1 MRSWRQTVLG
11 RPAVS
16 VAMATYNGE
25 RYLPEMLDSLAAQTL
40 QVFFAVGGALR
51 EHASFPLVDV
61 DLRAPVLHPPSIRLF
76 DDGLDFVFG
85 NTAAVFGPDEEIRYP
100 EGSTQLRSRPAV
112 AAVIGAD
119 GAIGGFTAA
128 NAWTAPDLAGAKRYD
143 FALSL
148 VPVLM
153 TADDYDGTGDWDALV
168 ERASLNTVL
177 PPGDLLVR
185 PLGPEAPAERGESVE
200 VAVEG
205 IGVLRS
211 GIS

>member
-1 MRSWRQTVLG
+1 MFSPKGMDLERGWPG
-11 RPAVS
+11 RIDGNS
-16 VAMATYNGE
+16 VVQ
-25 RYLPEMLDSLAAQTL
+25 LAAQTL

-51 EHASFPLVDV
+51 EHAVYPLAEVE
-61 DLRAPVLHPPSIRLF
+61 LRAPVLHPQSIRLF
-76 DDGLDFVFG
+76 DGGLDFVFG
-85 NTAAVFGPDEEIRYP
+85 NSAAVFAHEEEIRYP
-100 EGSTQLRSRPAV
+100 EGSTELRSRPAV

-128 NAWTAPDLAGAKRYD
+128 NAWRAPDLPGAKRYD

-148 VPVLM
+148 GPVLV
-153 TADDYDGTGDWDALV
+153 TVDEHDGGGDWDALV

-185 PLGPEAPAERGESVE
+185 PLGPEAPAARGESVE
-200 VAVEG
+200 VSVDP

-211 GIS
+211 RVS

>member
-1 MRSWRQTVLG
+1 VKLVMFRPKGMDLERGWPGRVDGETV
-11 RPAVS
+11 VQ
-16 VAMATYNGE
+16 
-25 RYLPEMLDSLAAQTL
+25 LAAQTL

-51 EHASFPLVDV
+51 EHAAYRLAEV

-76 DDGLDFVFG
+76 EDGLEFVFG
-85 NTAAVFGPDEEIRYP
+85 NTAAVFGPGEEIRYP
-100 EGSTQLRSRPAV
+100 EGSRQLRSRPAV

-119 GAIGGFTAA
+119 GSIGGFTAA
-128 NAWTAPDLAGAKRYD
+128 NAWTAPDLTGAKRYD

-148 VPVLM
+148 GPVLM
-153 TADDYDGTGDWDALV
+153 TADEYDGGGDWDALV
-168 ERASLNTVL
+168 QRASLNTVL

-200 VAVEG
+200 VSVEG

-211 GIS
+211 GVS

>member
-1 MRSWRQTVLG
+1 MFSPRGTDLERGWPGRVDGDTV
-11 RPAVS
+11 VQ
-16 VAMATYNGE
+16 
-25 RYLPEMLDSLAAQTL
+25 LAAQTL

-51 EHASFPLVDV
+51 EHAVYPLAEV

-85 NTAAVFGPDEEIRYP
+85 NTAAVFGHEDEVRYP
-100 EGSTQLRSRPAV
+100 EGSTELRSRPAV

-128 NAWTAPDLAGAKRYD
+128 NAWTAPDLPGAKRYD

-148 VPVLM
+148 GPVLV
-153 TADDYDGTGDWDALV
+153 TADEHDGGGSWDALV
-168 ERASLNTVL
+168 ERASLNTAL

-185 PLGPEAPAERGESVE
+185 PLGPEAPGARGESVE
-200 VAVEG
+200 VSVDG

-211 GIS
+211 RIS